1 VIRRHLRHLLGAIA
15 VLAIAIG
22 AVAAGTGDVRAAAP
36 VCNGKAMY
44 IVAHQDDTLLFQSP
58 ALLQEIQSGRCV
70 QSVFLTAGDA
80 GREATYWHERE
91 VGSEAA
97 YAVMAGVPDEWEGS
111 TTTIEGKAL
120 TTRTLKG
127 APGISLIFMRLPD
140 GNLDGEGY
148 ARYGNQSLLKLWRS
162 ANPGHG
168 SPSITSITADDGSA
182 TYTYPQLLGT
192 LEGLIAAYE
201 PRLIATQNFNE
212 ALPEH
217 LPGPDHPDHLVT
229 AYMVRTAQESYAAPH
244 QLIAYKDY
252 DVSASPPNVTGT
264 LLGAKQA
271 AFFAYGMHDDETC
284 VDEKSCDETSEYG
297 NWLRRQ
303 YTTGKVTTG
312 VVAQAGYAQEALPSA
327 SVALDGSRSSA
338 QSGGAL
344 SYAWTQTKGPTV
356 TLSSAT
362 AAKPTFTTPSHP
374 TLLRFRLV
382 VSDGS
387 QTSAPDEVTVRV
399 PASDPTPVA
408 VVGPPQTVA
417 SGASVALE
425 GSASYDPNSEP
436 LSYAWLQVGGPTVTL
451 SGATT
456 PTPSFTA
463 PAGPASLVFALTVS
477 NGTETSAPAN
487 VTVTV
492 KGTPPAFTS
501 AAEATFSTAAEGSF
515 TVGTTGSP
523 APAITRTAGTLP
535 AGVTLT
541 DNGDGT
547 ATLAGRPAVS
557 SAPPGGTHKFE
568 FTLRAKN
575 SEGEATQA
583 FALTVVNPGQGPSI
597 TSAASANADVGKPVQ
612 LALVSAGEPTP
623 VLSLASGALPPGLT
637 FTAGAGG
644 TATIAGT
651 PTADAAPAG
660 GSTTYQVELRATNA
674 VGSVGQTV
682 TITVRGVEVPAPPT
696 PTPPTGDQPPA
707 SSPPPSGGG
716 SPPPPAAPQPK
727 LSRGAVALKTGRA
740 ARKVVTVK
748 GSAGASVTCRGHLPP
763 GARCRVLGGGRI
775 AVEARPSLRRV
786 GTFKL
791 TVRVSAAGGTAVR
804 TLTVKIAK
812 S

>member
-1 VIRRHLRHLLGAIA
+1 MTRPYLRRLLGATCLVA
-15 VLAIAIG
+15 LLLAMG
-22 AVAAGTGDVRAAAP
+22 GTGAGEVRAAPP

-70 QSVFLTAGDA
+70 ESVFLTAGDA
-80 GREATYWHERE
+80 GREATYWHQRE
-91 VGSEAA
+91 AGAEAA
-97 YAVMAGVPDEWEGS
+97 YAEMAGVADEWEGS
-111 TTTIEGKAL
+111 TTTIGGKAL

-127 APGISLIFMRLPD
+127 APGLSLIFMRLPD
-140 GNLDGEGY
+140 GNLDGEGFP
-148 ARYGNQSLLKLWRS
+148 RYGNQSLLRLWRS

-168 SPSITSITADDGSA
+168 SPSITSITTVDGSA
-182 TYTYPQLLGT
+182 TYTYPQLSAT
-192 LEGLIAAYE
+192 LEGLIDAYE

-217 LPGPDHPDHLVT
+217 LLGPDHPDHLIT
-229 AYMVRTAQESYAAPH
+229 AYMVRAAQESYLAPH

-271 AFFAYGMHDDETC
+271 AFFAYGLHDDETC

-312 VVAQAGYAQEALPSA
+312 VVAQAGYAQEALPS
-327 SVALDGSRSSA
+327 STVALDGSRSSA

-362 AAKPTFTTPSHP
+362 VAKPTFTTPGHP

-387 QTSAPDEVTVRV
+387 QTSAPDEMTVRV

-408 VVGPPQTVA
+408 AAGSPQTVA
-417 SGASVALE
+417 SGASVGLD

-436 LSYAWLQVGGPTVTL
+436 LTYAWLQVGGPTVAL
-451 SGATT
+451 GGATT

-463 PAGPASLVFALTVS
+463 PAGPASLVFALTVG
-477 NGTETSAPAN
+477 NGTQTSAPAN
-487 VTVTV
+487 VTISV

-501 AAEATFSTAAEGSF
+501 AAEAGFSTAAEGSF
-515 TVGTTGSP
+515 TVSASGAP
-523 APAITRTAGTLP
+523 APAVARASGTLP

-547 ATLAGRPAVS
+547 ATLAGKPASS
-557 SAPPGGTHKFE
+557 SAPAGGSHKFE
-568 FTLRAKN
+568 FTLRATS
-575 SEGEATQA
+575 SEGEATQV
-583 FALTVVNPGQGPSI
+583 FSLTVVNPGQAPSI
-597 TSAASANADVGKPVQ
+597 AAPASAAAEVGKAFA
-612 LALVSAGEPTP
+612 LALGAAGEPTP
-623 VLSLASGALPPGLT
+623 VLSLVSGALPPGLT
-637 FTAGAGG
+637 FTAGVAGA
-644 TATIAGT
+644 ATISGT
-651 PTADAAPAG
+651 PVADAAPVG
-660 GSTTYQVELRATNA
+660 GSSSYPVELRATNIA
-674 VGSVGQTV
+674 GSVGQAL
-682 TITVRGVEVPAPPT
+682 TITVQGVEAVPAPPT
-696 PTPPTGDQPPA
+696 PPAPPSPPA
-707 SSPPPSGGG
+707 SPDPPPSGGG
-716 SPPPPAAPQPK
+716 EPPVGAPQPK
-727 LSRGAVALKTGRA
+727 LSQSVVALRTGRP
-740 ARKVVTVK
+740 ARKVVRVK
-748 GSAGASVTCRGHLPP
+748 AAAGRTVTCHGHLPT
-763 GARCRVLGGGRI
+763 GARCRVLADGRI
-775 AVEARPSLRRV
+775 AIEAGRSLRRA
-786 GTFKL
+786 GSFPLK
-791 TVRVSAAGGTAVR
+791 VRVTGVGGTAVR
-804 TLTVKIAK
+804 TLTVRIAY